1 MKKRTLLLLA
11 SAVLVTGMF
20 VDDSTVSARTVYGTN
35 GAIIRQLPRTN
46 TDALK
51 KIMTKYSTPDKRFDR
66 QAAIFEYYDRNH
78 RYIEADEAFNEFIG
92 MIKDLDGKAKDK
104 EIAKWSPF
112 IDDGIDDQPNNAR
125 RYYQKSLWERN
136 FGSSEKAFDAIKK
149 AVALDFQNLN
159 YRFEYAQFALD
170 KNDYDKAIEI
180 YSALKKGYPHDVDY
194 RIALAK
200 AYSQAGQY
208 DKAIHEY
215 RVASAFEPSNNETVV
230 ALNEAVNAYYSEMG
244 GQNFYDPMT
253 NVAYTRGTQRAVS
266 QTESEDNY
274 QQGGTRQV
282 SPTMMAL
289 SSSGS
294 RKIERETDANIEQQP
309 QQNKYET
316 VDGRRITTNAPQQMQ
331 QVSQNRKMPNVKEA
345 TQRRNL
351 KYSHSDNAGNY
362 RPQPAPRTNS
372 NKRILVTYV
381 NGRRVVR
388 IVNVNTENDSM
399 NAVQNASS
407 TFENQ
412 LENSNSS
419 YEEQDLRQRE
429 QSNKIDFAPSET
441 EYSQPK
447 TQPTGYQSTSKYQ
460 TTDTTQKTT
469 GEIGTRTNLD
479 GDPSVKSLTNSQNRR
494 PVMYVS
500 YQNGKRVIK
509 MVNPNASALGSTS
522 SPVAN
527 TQSSGQTVSSQ
538 PTQTVDKKKDKKTDK
553 KQKTDKKVKNNK
565 NTKVDNKP
573 VTSSQENTD
582 MYIRANELLTQEDY
596 RGTIQVLEGVNPP
609 TLRSLT
615 IIASCY
621 SALGQPQTAI
631 EYYNRADS
639 MSPNNTQILYSLA
652 YLYYT
657 RGDIQQAKK
666 YVDASIAAD
675 PQNANAQQ
683 LKQHLS
689 LQDSNEVMN
698 QAVTYM
704 NQGEYANAK
713 KLMEKVVASNPNDFQ
728 AYYYLGHIAYA
739 TEKYEESTRNFMMA
753 IKNNPNYALSY
764 YSLGLAYDKL
774 REFNRSQLA
783 YEQFLK
789 MELDENKYTQYAKT
803 RVATIQSKK

>member
-1 MKKRTLLLLA
+1 MLLA

-20 VDDSTVSARTVYGTN
+20 ADESTVQARTVLGTN

-51 KIMTKYSTPDKRFDR
+51 QIMSKYSTPDKRFDR
-66 QAAIFEYYDRNH
+66 QAAIFDYYDRNH
-78 RYIEADEAFNEFIG
+78 RYIEADMAFNEFIG
-92 MIKDLDGKAKDK
+92 MIKDLDGKAREK
-104 EIAKWSPF
+104 EIAKWTPF
-112 IDDGIDDQPNNAR
+112 IEEGINDQPNNAR
-125 RYYQKSLWERN
+125 RHYQKSVWERN
-136 FGSSEKAFDAIKK
+136 FGSNEKAFEAIKH
-149 AVALDFQNLN
+149 AVALDFQNIN
-159 YRFEYAQFALD
+159 YRYEYAQFALD
-170 KNDYDKAIEI
+170 HNDYDKAIEI
-180 YSALKKGYPHDVDY
+180 YTALKKGYPHDVDY

-215 RVASAFEPSNNETVV
+215 RVASAFEPGNNETVI

-253 NVAYTRGTQRAVS
+253 NVAYSRGGNANVGQTTPSYEQR
-266 QTESEDNY
+266 
-274 QQGGTRQV
+274 GTRQV

-289 SSSGS
+289 SASGT
-294 RKIERETDANIEQQP
+294 KNIEQEVDENQP
-309 QQNKYET
+309 SQSKYAP
-316 VDGRRITTNAPQQMQ
+316 VDNRQMVNA
-331 QVSQNRKMPNVKEA
+331 SNRGEKKMPNVKEA

-351 KYSHSDNAGNY
+351 QYSHSVNSGNY

-399 NAVQNASS
+399 NAVQNASA

-412 LENSNSS
+412 LENTNSS
-419 YEEQDLRQRE
+419 YEEQDLRQRQ
-429 QSNKIDFAPSET
+429 QSNTIDFAPSET
-441 EYSQPK
+441 EY
-447 TQPTGYQSTSKYQ
+447 TQPSTPSQTTSKYQ
-460 TTDTTQKTT
+460 TTNTTPQS
-469 GEIGTRTNLD
+469 GEIGTRTTIE

-500 YQNGKRVIK
+500 YQNGKRVIR
-509 MVNPNASALGSTS
+509 MVNPNSTALGSS
-522 SPVAN
+522 SAPVAN
-527 TQSSGQTVSSQ
+527 TQSSQTVSS
-538 PTQTVDKKKDKKTDK
+538 TQTQKVEKQKEKKVKQDK
-553 KQKTDKKVKNNK
+553 KQKNNK
-565 NTKVDNKP
+565 ASKADNKP
-573 VTSSQENTD
+573 ITSSQENTD

-657 RGDIQQAKK
+657 KGDIQQAKK
-666 YVDASIAAD
+666 YVDAAIAAD

-774 REFNRSQLA
+774 REYNRSQLA

>member
-1 MKKRTLLLLA
+1 MLLA

-20 VDDSTVSARTVYGTN
+20 ADESTVQARTVLGTN

-51 KIMTKYSTPDKRFDR
+51 QIMSKYSTPDKRFDR
-66 QAAIFEYYDRNH
+66 QAAIFDYYDRNH
-78 RYIEADEAFNEFIG
+78 RYIEADMAFNEFIG
-92 MIKDLDGKAKDK
+92 MIKDLDGKAREK
-104 EIAKWSPF
+104 EIAKWTPF
-112 IDDGIDDQPNNAR
+112 IEEGINDQPNNAR
-125 RYYQKSLWERN
+125 RHYQKSVWERN
-136 FGSSEKAFDAIKK
+136 FGSNEKAFEAIKH
-149 AVALDFQNLN
+149 AVALDFQNIN
-159 YRFEYAQFALD
+159 YRYEYAQFALD
-170 KNDYDKAIEI
+170 HNDYDKAIEI
-180 YSALKKGYPHDVDY
+180 YTALKKGYPHDVDY

-215 RVASAFEPSNNETVV
+215 RVASAFEPGNNETVI

-253 NVAYTRGTQRAVS
+253 NVAYSRGGNANVGQTTPSYEQR
-266 QTESEDNY
+266 
-274 QQGGTRQV
+274 GTRQV

-289 SSSGS
+289 SASGT
-294 RKIERETDANIEQQP
+294 KNIEQEVDENQP
-309 QQNKYET
+309 SQSKYAP
-316 VDGRRITTNAPQQMQ
+316 VDNRQMVNA
-331 QVSQNRKMPNVKEA
+331 SNRGGKKMPNVKES

-351 KYSHSDNAGNY
+351 QYSHSVNSGNY

-399 NAVQNASS
+399 NAVQNASA

-412 LENSNSS
+412 LENTNSS
-419 YEEQDLRQRE
+419 YEEQDLRQRQ
-429 QSNKIDFAPSET
+429 QSNTIDFAPSET
-441 EYSQPK
+441 EY
-447 TQPTGYQSTSKYQ
+447 TQPSTPSQTTSKYQ
-460 TTDTTQKTT
+460 TANTTPQS
-469 GEIGTRTNLD
+469 GEIGTRTTIE

-500 YQNGKRVIK
+500 YQNGKRVIR
-509 MVNPNASALGSTS
+509 MVNPNSTALGSS
-522 SPVAN
+522 SAPVAN
-527 TQSSGQTVSSQ
+527 TQSSQTVSS
-538 PTQTVDKKKDKKTDK
+538 TQTQKVEKQKEKKVKQDK
-553 KQKTDKKVKNNK
+553 KQKKNK
-565 NTKVDNKP
+565 ASKADNKP
-573 VTSSQENTD
+573 ITSSQENTD

-657 RGDIQQAKK
+657 KGDIQQAKK
-666 YVDASIAAD
+666 YVDAAIAAD

-774 REFNRSQLA
+774 REYNRSQLA

>member
-20 VDDSTVSARTVYGTN
+20 ADESTVQARTVLGTN

-51 KIMTKYSTPDKRFDR
+51 QIMSKYSTPDKRFDR
-66 QAAIFEYYDRNH
+66 QAAIFDYYDRNH
-78 RYIEADEAFNEFIG
+78 RYIEADMAFNEFIG
-92 MIKDLDGKAKDK
+92 MIKDLDGKAREK
-104 EIAKWSPF
+104 EIAKWTPF
-112 IDDGIDDQPNNAR
+112 IEEGINDQPNNAR
-125 RYYQKSLWERN
+125 RHYQKSVWERN
-136 FGSSEKAFDAIKK
+136 FGSNEKAFEAIKH
-149 AVALDFQNLN
+149 AVALDFQNIN
-159 YRFEYAQFALD
+159 YRYEYAQFALD
-170 KNDYDKAIEI
+170 HNDYDKAIEI
-180 YSALKKGYPHDVDY
+180 YTALKKGYPHDVDY

-215 RVASAFEPSNNETVV
+215 RVASAFEPGNNETVI

-253 NVAYTRGTQRAVS
+253 NVAYSRGGNANVGQTTPSYEQR
-266 QTESEDNY
+266 
-274 QQGGTRQV
+274 GTRQV

-289 SSSGS
+289 SASGT
-294 RKIERETDANIEQQP
+294 KNIEQEVDENQP
-309 QQNKYET
+309 SQSKYAP
-316 VDGRRITTNAPQQMQ
+316 VDNRQMVNA
-331 QVSQNRKMPNVKEA
+331 SNRGEKKMPNVKEA

-351 KYSHSDNAGNY
+351 QYSHSVNSGNY

-399 NAVQNASS
+399 NAVQNASA

-412 LENSNSS
+412 LENTNSS
-419 YEEQDLRQRE
+419 YEEQDLRQRQ
-429 QSNKIDFAPSET
+429 QSNTIDFAPSET
-441 EYSQPK
+441 EY
-447 TQPTGYQSTSKYQ
+447 TQPSTPSQTTSKYQ
-460 TTDTTQKTT
+460 TANTTPQS
-469 GEIGTRTNLD
+469 GEIGTRTTIE

-500 YQNGKRVIK
+500 YQNGKRVIR
-509 MVNPNASALGSTS
+509 MVNPNSTALGSS
-522 SPVAN
+522 SAPVAN
-527 TQSSGQTVSSQ
+527 TQSSQTVSS
-538 PTQTVDKKKDKKTDK
+538 TQTQKVEKQKEKKVKQDK
-553 KQKTDKKVKNNK
+553 KQKKNK
-565 NTKVDNKP
+565 ASKADNKP
-573 VTSSQENTD
+573 ITSSQENTD

-657 RGDIQQAKK
+657 KGDIQQAKK
-666 YVDASIAAD
+666 YVDAAIAAD

-774 REFNRSQLA
+774 REYNRSQLA

>member
-20 VDDSTVSARTVYGTN
+20 ADDSTVQARSVYGTN

-104 EIAKWSPF
+104 EIAKWTPF
-112 IDDGIDDQPNNAR
+112 IDDGINDQPNNAR

-136 FGSSEKAFDAIKK
+136 FGSNEKAFDAIKK
-149 AVALDFQNLN
+149 AVALDFQNIN

-180 YSALKKGYPHDVDY
+180 YSALKKGYPHDVDF

-215 RVASAFEPSNNETVV
+215 RVASAFEPSNNETVI

-253 NVAYTRGTQRAVS
+253 NVAYSRGPKRTVS
-266 QTESEDNY
+266 QTAPEENY

-294 RKIERETDANIEQQP
+294 RKIEQEVDENLEQP

-316 VDGRRITTNAPQQMQ
+316 VDNRRVTTNAPQQV

-399 NAVQNASS
+399 NAVQNASA

-412 LENSNSS
+412 LENTNSS
-419 YEEQDLRQRE
+419 YEEQDLRQRQ

-441 EYSQPK
+441 EYSQPQ
-447 TQPTGYQSTSKYQ
+447 TQPTSYQSTSKYQ
-460 TTDTTQKTT
+460 TADTTPKS
-469 GEIGTRTNLD
+469 GEIGTRTTLE

-522 SPVAN
+522 APSAN
-527 TQSSGQTVSSQ
+527 TQSSEQNISSQ
-538 PTQTVDKKKDKKTDK
+538 PTQKVEKQKEKKVEK

-639 MSPNNTQILYSLA
+639 MSPNNTQILYSLG

-666 YVDASIAAD
+666 YVDAAIAAD

-739 TEKYEESTRNFMMA
+739 TEKYEDSTRNFMMA

>member
-20 VDDSTVSARTVYGTN
+20 ADESTVQARTVLGTN

-51 KIMTKYSTPDKRFDR
+51 QIMSKYSTPDKRFDR
-66 QAAIFEYYDRNH
+66 QAAIFDYYDRNH
-78 RYIEADEAFNEFIG
+78 RYIEADMAFNEFIG
-92 MIKDLDGKAKDK
+92 MIKDLDGKAREK
-104 EIAKWSPF
+104 EIAKWTPF
-112 IDDGIDDQPNNAR
+112 IEEGINDQPNNAR
-125 RYYQKSLWERN
+125 RHYQKSVWERN
-136 FGSSEKAFDAIKK
+136 FGSNEKAFEAIKH
-149 AVALDFQNLN
+149 AVALDFQNIN
-159 YRFEYAQFALD
+159 YRYEYAQFALD
-170 KNDYDKAIEI
+170 YNDYDKAIEI
-180 YSALKKGYPHDVDY
+180 YTALKKGYPHDVDY

-215 RVASAFEPSNNETVV
+215 RVASAFEPGNNETVI

-253 NVAYTRGTQRAVS
+253 NVAYSRGGNANVGQTTPSYEQR
-266 QTESEDNY
+266 
-274 QQGGTRQV
+274 GTRQV

-289 SSSGS
+289 SASGT
-294 RKIERETDANIEQQP
+294 KNIEQEVDENQP
-309 QQNKYET
+309 SQSKYAP
-316 VDGRRITTNAPQQMQ
+316 VDNRQMVNA
-331 QVSQNRKMPNVKEA
+331 SNRGGKKMPNVKEA

-351 KYSHSDNAGNY
+351 QYSHSVNSGNY

-399 NAVQNASS
+399 NAVQNASA

-412 LENSNSS
+412 LENTNSS
-419 YEEQDLRQRE
+419 YEEQDLRQRQ
-429 QSNKIDFAPSET
+429 QSNTIDFAPSET
-441 EYSQPK
+441 EY
-447 TQPTGYQSTSKYQ
+447 TQPSTPSQTTSKYQ
-460 TTDTTQKTT
+460 TANTTPQS
-469 GEIGTRTNLD
+469 GEIGTRTTIE

-500 YQNGKRVIK
+500 YQNGKRVIR
-509 MVNPNASALGSTS
+509 MVNPNSTALGSS
-522 SPVAN
+522 SAPVAN
-527 TQSSGQTVSSQ
+527 TQSSQTVSS
-538 PTQTVDKKKDKKTDK
+538 TQTQKVEKQKEKKVKQDK
-553 KQKTDKKVKNNK
+553 KQKKNK
-565 NTKVDNKP
+565 ASKADNKP
-573 VTSSQENTD
+573 ITSSQENTD

-657 RGDIQQAKK
+657 KGDIQQAKK
-666 YVDASIAAD
+666 YVDAAIAAD

-774 REFNRSQLA
+774 REYNRSQLA

>member
-1 MKKRTLLLLA
+1 MLLA

-20 VDDSTVSARTVYGTN
+20 ADESTVQARTVHGTN

-51 KIMTKYSTPDKRFDR
+51 QIMSKYSTPDKRFDR
-66 QAAIFEYYDRNH
+66 QAAIFDYYDRNH
-78 RYIEADEAFNEFIG
+78 RYIEADMAFNEFIG
-92 MIKDLDGKAKDK
+92 MIKDLDGKAREK
-104 EIAKWSPF
+104 EIAKWTPF
-112 IDDGIDDQPNNAR
+112 IEEGINDQPNNAR
-125 RYYQKSLWERN
+125 RHYQKSVWERN
-136 FGSSEKAFDAIKK
+136 FGSNEKAFEAIKH
-149 AVALDFQNLN
+149 AVALDFQNIN
-159 YRFEYAQFALD
+159 YRYEYAQFALD
-170 KNDYDKAIEI
+170 HNDYDKAIEI
-180 YSALKKGYPHDVDY
+180 YTALKKGYPHDVDY

-215 RVASAFEPSNNETVV
+215 RVASAFEPGNNETVI

-253 NVAYTRGTQRAVS
+253 NVAYSRGGNANVGQTTPSYEQR
-266 QTESEDNY
+266 
-274 QQGGTRQV
+274 GTRQV

-289 SSSGS
+289 SASGT
-294 RKIERETDANIEQQP
+294 KNIEQEVDENQP
-309 QQNKYET
+309 SQSKYAP
-316 VDGRRITTNAPQQMQ
+316 VDNRQMVNA
-331 QVSQNRKMPNVKEA
+331 SNRGGKKMPNFKEA

-351 KYSHSDNAGNY
+351 QYSHSANSGNY

-399 NAVQNASS
+399 NAVQNASA

-412 LENSNSS
+412 LENTNSS
-419 YEEQDLRQRE
+419 YEEQDLRQRQ
-429 QSNKIDFAPSET
+429 QSNTIDFAPSET
-441 EYSQPK
+441 EY
-447 TQPTGYQSTSKYQ
+447 TQPSTPSQTTSKYQ
-460 TTDTTQKTT
+460 TANTTPQS
-469 GEIGTRTNLD
+469 GEIGTRTTIE

-500 YQNGKRVIK
+500 YQNGKRVIR
-509 MVNPNASALGSTS
+509 MVNPNSTALGSS
-522 SPVAN
+522 SAPVAN
-527 TQSSGQTVSSQ
+527 TQSSQTVSS
-538 PTQTVDKKKDKKTDK
+538 TQTQKVEKQKEKKVKQDK
-553 KQKTDKKVKNNK
+553 KQKKNK
-565 NTKVDNKP
+565 ASKADNKP
-573 VTSSQENTD
+573 ITSSQENTD

-657 RGDIQQAKK
+657 KGDIQQAKK
-666 YVDASIAAD
+666 YVDAAIAAD

-774 REFNRSQLA
+774 REYNRSQLA

>member
-20 VDDSTVSARTVYGTN
+20 ADESTVQARTVLGTN

-51 KIMTKYSTPDKRFDR
+51 QIMSKYSTPDKRFDR
-66 QAAIFEYYDRNH
+66 QAAIFDYYDRNH
-78 RYIEADEAFNEFIG
+78 RYIEADMAFNEFIG
-92 MIKDLDGKAKDK
+92 MIKDLDGKAREK
-104 EIAKWSPF
+104 EIAKWTPF
-112 IDDGIDDQPNNAR
+112 IEEGINDQPNNAR
-125 RYYQKSLWERN
+125 RHYQKSVWERN
-136 FGSSEKAFDAIKK
+136 FGSNEKAFEAIKH
-149 AVALDFQNLN
+149 AVALDFQNIN
-159 YRFEYAQFALD
+159 YRYEYAQFALD
-170 KNDYDKAIEI
+170 HNDYDKAIEI
-180 YSALKKGYPHDVDY
+180 YTALKKGYPHDVDY

-215 RVASAFEPSNNETVV
+215 RVASAFEPGNNETVI

-253 NVAYTRGTQRAVS
+253 NVAYSRGGNANVGQTTPSYEQR
-266 QTESEDNY
+266 
-274 QQGGTRQV
+274 GTRQV

-289 SSSGS
+289 SASGT
-294 RKIERETDANIEQQP
+294 KNIEQEVDENQP
-309 QQNKYET
+309 SQSKYAP
-316 VDGRRITTNAPQQMQ
+316 VDNRQMVNA
-331 QVSQNRKMPNVKEA
+331 SNRGGKKMPNVKES

-351 KYSHSDNAGNY
+351 QYSHSVNSGNY

-399 NAVQNASS
+399 NAVQNASA

-412 LENSNSS
+412 LENTNSS
-419 YEEQDLRQRE
+419 YEEQDLRQRQ
-429 QSNKIDFAPSET
+429 QSNTIDFAPSET
-441 EYSQPK
+441 EY
-447 TQPTGYQSTSKYQ
+447 TQPSTPSQTTSKYQ
-460 TTDTTQKTT
+460 TTNTTPQS
-469 GEIGTRTNLD
+469 GEIGTRTTIE

-500 YQNGKRVIK
+500 YQNGKRVIR
-509 MVNPNASALGSTS
+509 MVNPNSTALGSS
-522 SPVAN
+522 SAPVAN
-527 TQSSGQTVSSQ
+527 TQSSQTVSS
-538 PTQTVDKKKDKKTDK
+538 TQTQKVEKQKEKKVKQDK
-553 KQKTDKKVKNNK
+553 KQKNNK
-565 NTKVDNKP
+565 ASKADNKP
-573 VTSSQENTD
+573 ITSSQENTD

-657 RGDIQQAKK
+657 KGDIQQAKK
-666 YVDASIAAD
+666 YVDAAIAAD

-774 REFNRSQLA
+774 REYNRSQLA

>member
-1 MKKRTLLLLA
+1 MLLA

-20 VDDSTVSARTVYGTN
+20 ADESTVQARTVLGTN

-51 KIMTKYSTPDKRFDR
+51 QIMSKYSTPDKRFDR
-66 QAAIFEYYDRNH
+66 QAAIFDYYDRNH
-78 RYIEADEAFNEFIG
+78 RYIEADMAFNEFIG
-92 MIKDLDGKAKDK
+92 MIKDLDGKAREK
-104 EIAKWSPF
+104 EIAKWTPF
-112 IDDGIDDQPNNAR
+112 IEEGINDQPNNAR
-125 RYYQKSLWERN
+125 RHYQKSVWERN
-136 FGSSEKAFDAIKK
+136 FGSNEKAFEAIKH
-149 AVALDFQNLN
+149 AVALDFQNIN
-159 YRFEYAQFALD
+159 YRYEYAQFALD
-170 KNDYDKAIEI
+170 HNDYDKAIEI
-180 YSALKKGYPHDVDY
+180 YTALKKGYPHDVDY

-215 RVASAFEPSNNETVV
+215 RVASAFEPGNNETVI

-253 NVAYTRGTQRAVS
+253 NVAYSRGGNANVGQTTPSYEQR
-266 QTESEDNY
+266 
-274 QQGGTRQV
+274 GTRQV

-289 SSSGS
+289 SASGT
-294 RKIERETDANIEQQP
+294 KNIEQEVDENQP
-309 QQNKYET
+309 SQSKYAP
-316 VDGRRITTNAPQQMQ
+316 VDNRQMVNA
-331 QVSQNRKMPNVKEA
+331 SNRGGKKMPNVKES

-351 KYSHSDNAGNY
+351 QYSHSVNSGNY

-388 IVNVNTENDSM
+388 IVKVNTENDSM
-399 NAVQNASS
+399 NAVQNASA

-412 LENSNSS
+412 LENTNSS
-419 YEEQDLRQRE
+419 YEEQDLRQRQ
-429 QSNKIDFAPSET
+429 QSNTIDFAPSET
-441 EYSQPK
+441 EY
-447 TQPTGYQSTSKYQ
+447 TQPSTPSQTTSKYQ
-460 TTDTTQKTT
+460 TANTTPQS
-469 GEIGTRTNLD
+469 GEIGTRTTIE

-500 YQNGKRVIK
+500 YQNGKRVIR
-509 MVNPNASALGSTS
+509 MVNPNSTALGSS
-522 SPVAN
+522 SAPVAN
-527 TQSSGQTVSSQ
+527 TQSSQTVSS
-538 PTQTVDKKKDKKTDK
+538 TQTQKVEKQKEKKVKQDK
-553 KQKTDKKVKNNK
+553 KQKKNK
-565 NTKVDNKP
+565 ASKADNKP
-573 VTSSQENTD
+573 ITSSQENTD

-657 RGDIQQAKK
+657 KGDIQQAKK
-666 YVDASIAAD
+666 YVDAAIAAD

-774 REFNRSQLA
+774 REYNRSQLA

>member
-20 VDDSTVSARTVYGTN
+20 ADESTVQARTVLGTN

-51 KIMTKYSTPDKRFDR
+51 QIMSKYSTPDKRFDR
-66 QAAIFEYYDRNH
+66 QAAIFDYYDRNH
-78 RYIEADEAFNEFIG
+78 RYIEADMAFNEFIG
-92 MIKDLDGKAKDK
+92 MIKDLDGKAREK
-104 EIAKWSPF
+104 EIAKWTPF
-112 IDDGIDDQPNNAR
+112 IEEGINDQPNNAR
-125 RYYQKSLWERN
+125 RHYQKSVWERN
-136 FGSSEKAFDAIKK
+136 FGSNEKAFEAIKH
-149 AVALDFQNLN
+149 AVALDFQNIN
-159 YRFEYAQFALD
+159 YRYEYAQFALD
-170 KNDYDKAIEI
+170 HNDYDKAIEI
-180 YSALKKGYPHDVDY
+180 YTALKKGYPHDVDY

-215 RVASAFEPSNNETVV
+215 RVASAFEPGNNETVI

-253 NVAYTRGTQRAVS
+253 NVAYSRGGNANVGQTTPSYEQR
-266 QTESEDNY
+266 
-274 QQGGTRQV
+274 GTRQV

-289 SSSGS
+289 SASGT
-294 RKIERETDANIEQQP
+294 KNIEQEVDENQP
-309 QQNKYET
+309 SQSKYAP
-316 VDGRRITTNAPQQMQ
+316 VDNRQMVNA
-331 QVSQNRKMPNVKEA
+331 SNRGGKKMPNVKEA

-351 KYSHSDNAGNY
+351 QYSHSVNSGNY

-399 NAVQNASS
+399 NAVQNASA

-412 LENSNSS
+412 LENTNSS
-419 YEEQDLRQRE
+419 YEEQDLRQRQ
-429 QSNKIDFAPSET
+429 QSNTIDFAPSET
-441 EYSQPK
+441 EY
-447 TQPTGYQSTSKYQ
+447 TQPSTPSQTTSKYQ
-460 TTDTTQKTT
+460 TANTTPQS
-469 GEIGTRTNLD
+469 GEIGTRTTIE

-500 YQNGKRVIK
+500 YQNGKRVIR
-509 MVNPNASALGSTS
+509 MVNPNSTALGSS
-522 SPVAN
+522 SAPVAN
-527 TQSSGQTVSSQ
+527 TQSSQTVSS
-538 PTQTVDKKKDKKTDK
+538 TQTQKVEKQKEKKVKQDK
-553 KQKTDKKVKNNK
+553 KQKKNK
-565 NTKVDNKP
+565 ASKADNKP
-573 VTSSQENTD
+573 ITSSQENTD

-657 RGDIQQAKK
+657 KGDIQQAKK
-666 YVDASIAAD
+666 YVDAAIAAD

-764 YSLGLAYDKL
+764 YSLGLSYDKL
-774 REFNRSQLA
+774 REYNRSQLA

>member
-1 MKKRTLLLLA
+1 MLLA
-11 SAVLVTGMF
+11 SAVLVTGMLC
-20 VDDSTVSARTVYGTN
+20 DESTVQARTVHGTN

-46 TDALK
+46 SDALK
-51 KIMTKYSTPDKRFDR
+51 KIMSKYSTPDKRFDR
-66 QAAIFEYYDRNH
+66 QAAIFDYYDRNH
-78 RYIEADEAFNEFIG
+78 RYIEADFAFNEFIG
-92 MIKDLDGKAKDK
+92 MIKDLDGKAREK
-104 EIAKWSPF
+104 EIAKWTPF
-112 IDDGIDDQPNNAR
+112 IEDGINDQPNNAR
-125 RYYQKSLWERN
+125 RHYQKSLWERN
-136 FGSSEKAFDAIKK
+136 FGSNEKAFESIKN
-149 AVALDFQNLN
+149 AVALDFQNIN
-159 YRFEYAQFALD
+159 YRYEYAQFALD

-180 YSALKKGYPHDVDY
+180 YTALKKGYPHDVEY

-215 RVASAFEPSNNETVV
+215 RVASAFEPGNNETVV
-230 ALNEAVNAYYSEMG
+230 ALNEAINAYYSDMG

-253 NVAYTRGTQRAVS
+253 NVAYSRGSQGNVS
-266 QTESEDNY
+266 QSAPANY
-274 QQGGTRQV
+274 GYSGTRHV
-282 SPTMMAL
+282 SPTMMAF

-294 RKIERETDANIEQQP
+294 KTVAQETNEQP
-309 QQNKYET
+309 SQNKYET
-316 VDGRRITTNAPQQMQ
+316 VDNRQVVNA
-331 QVSQNRKMPNVKEA
+331 SQKSGKKMPNVKEA

-351 KYSHSDNAGNY
+351 QYSHSANSGNY
-362 RPQPAPRTNS
+362 RPQAAPKTNS

-399 NAVQNASS
+399 NAVQNASA

-412 LENSNSS
+412 LEDTNSS
-419 YEEQDLRQRE
+419 YDEQGLSQRQRSGGVE
-429 QSNKIDFAPSET
+429 FAPSET
-441 EYSQPK
+441 DYYEQPSQPTSSQSK
-447 TQPTGYQSTSKYQ
+447 SRYQIN
-460 TTDTTQKTT
+460 DTTPKS
-469 GEIGTRTNLD
+469 GEIGTRTTID

-509 MVNPNASALGSTS
+509 MVNPNATALGSS
-522 SPVAN
+522 SAPVAN
-527 TQSSGQTVSSQ
+527 TQSQTVSSQ
-538 PTQTVDKKKDKKTDK
+538 PTQKVEKQKENKVKSDK
-553 KQKTDKKVKNNK
+553 KQKKNK
-565 NTKVDNKP
+565 TAKTGNKP
-573 VTSSQENTD
+573 VTSAQENTD

-657 RGDIQQAKK
+657 KGDIQQAKK
-666 YVDASIAAD
+666 YVDAAITAD
-675 PQNANAQQ
+675 PQNTNAQQ

-739 TEKYEESTRNFMMA
+739 TEKYEESTRNFMLA

>member
-1 MKKRTLLLLA
+1 MLLA

-20 VDDSTVSARTVYGTN
+20 ADESTVQARTVLGTN

-51 KIMTKYSTPDKRFDR
+51 QIMSKYSTPDKRFDR
-66 QAAIFEYYDRNH
+66 QAAIFDYYDRNH
-78 RYIEADEAFNEFIG
+78 RYIEADMAFNEFIG
-92 MIKDLDGKAKDK
+92 MIKDLDGKAREK
-104 EIAKWSPF
+104 EIAKWTPF
-112 IDDGIDDQPNNAR
+112 IEEGINDQPNNAR
-125 RYYQKSLWERN
+125 RHYQKSVWERN
-136 FGSSEKAFDAIKK
+136 FGSNEKAFEAIKH
-149 AVALDFQNLN
+149 AVALDFQNIN
-159 YRFEYAQFALD
+159 YRYEYAQFALD
-170 KNDYDKAIEI
+170 HNDYDKAIEI
-180 YSALKKGYPHDVDY
+180 YTALKKGYPHDVDY

-215 RVASAFEPSNNETVV
+215 RVASAFEPGNNETVI

-253 NVAYTRGTQRAVS
+253 NVAYSRGGNANVGQTTPSYEQR
-266 QTESEDNY
+266 
-274 QQGGTRQV
+274 GTRQV

-289 SSSGS
+289 SASGT
-294 RKIERETDANIEQQP
+294 KNIEQEVDENQP
-309 QQNKYET
+309 SQSKYAP
-316 VDGRRITTNAPQQMQ
+316 VDNRQMVNA
-331 QVSQNRKMPNVKEA
+331 SNRGEKKMPNVKEA

-351 KYSHSDNAGNY
+351 QYSHSVNSGNY

-399 NAVQNASS
+399 NAVQNASA

-412 LENSNSS
+412 LENTNSS
-419 YEEQDLRQRE
+419 YEEQDLRQRQ
-429 QSNKIDFAPSET
+429 QSNTIDFAPSET
-441 EYSQPK
+441 EY
-447 TQPTGYQSTSKYQ
+447 TQPSTPSQTTSKYQ
-460 TTDTTQKTT
+460 TANTTPQS
-469 GEIGTRTNLD
+469 GEIGTRTTIE

-500 YQNGKRVIK
+500 YQNGKRVIR
-509 MVNPNASALGSTS
+509 MVNPNSTALGSS
-522 SPVAN
+522 SAPVAN
-527 TQSSGQTVSSQ
+527 TQSSQTVSS
-538 PTQTVDKKKDKKTDK
+538 TQTQKVEKQKEKKVKQDK
-553 KQKTDKKVKNNK
+553 KQKNNK
-565 NTKVDNKP
+565 ASKADNKP
-573 VTSSQENTD
+573 ITSSQENTD

-657 RGDIQQAKK
+657 KGDIQQAKK
-666 YVDASIAAD
+666 YVDAAIAAD

-774 REFNRSQLA
+774 REYNRSQLA